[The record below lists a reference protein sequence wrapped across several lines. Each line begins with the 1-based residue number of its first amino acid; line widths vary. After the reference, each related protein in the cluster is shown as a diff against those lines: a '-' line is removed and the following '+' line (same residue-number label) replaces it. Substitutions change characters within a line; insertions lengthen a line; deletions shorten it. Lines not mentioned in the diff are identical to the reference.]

1 MDLSKIA
8 TRWTVETAF
17 LDELEKIAASFK
29 SLHVSKSR
37 SGRRS
42 MSVDT
47 LLRKEKDGTL
57 FRQHGPK
64 ESK

>member
-1 MDLSKIA
+1 MDLEAVREK
-8 TRWTVETAF
+8 AF
-17 LDELEKIAASFK
+17 YDELEKIAASVRRMQVPK
-29 SLHVSKSR
+29 GR

-57 FRQHGPK
+57 FRE

>member
-1 MDLSKIA
+1 MDREAVLEK
-8 TRWTVETAF
+8 AF
-17 LDELEKIAASFK
+17 YDELEKIAASVRRMQVPK
-29 SLHVSKSR
+29 GR
-37 SGRRS
+37 AGRRS

-57 FRQHGPK
+57 FREHGPK

>member
-1 MDLSKIA
+1 MNRDEVA
-8 TRWTVETAF
+8 ERAF
-17 LDELEKIAASFK
+17 FDELEKISASFRR
-29 SLHVSKSR
+29 LHVSKSR

-57 FRQHGPK
+57 FREHGPK

>member
-1 MDLSKIA
+1 MERSEVLEK
-8 TRWTVETAF
+8 AF
-17 LDELEKIAASFK
+17 FDELEKISASFK
-29 SLHVSKSR
+29 SMHVSKSR

-57 FRQHGPK
+57 FKSQGPK
-64 ESK
+64 ENT

>member
-1 MDLSKIA
+1 MDRDLVLEK
-8 TRWTVETAF
+8 AF
-17 LDELEKIAASFK
+17 FDELEKIAASFRRMQVPK
-29 SLHVSKSR
+29 GR

-47 LLRKEKDGTL
+47 MLKKEKDGTL
-57 FRQHGPK
+57 FRGHGAE